1 MTVNRQLA
9 KSLFEQIANGEKHDV
24 QLTDCEVHTGDTLI
38 LEEWDQETHGYTGRK
53 IETLVTAVNKIP
65 EIPAGSI
72 QEATEPGSLTVQ
84 FEPKPSKY
92 TFVGE
97 QEQPHS

>member
-1 MTVNRQLA
+1 MTVNHQLA
-9 KSLFEQIANGEKHDV
+9 KSLFEPIANGEKHDV

-38 LEEWDQETHGYTGRK
+38 LEEWGQETHGYTGRK
-53 IETLVTAVNKIP
+53 IETVVTAVDKVP
-65 EIPAGSI
+65 DIPAGSI
-72 QEATEPGSLTVQ
+72 QEATEPSSLTVQ

-97 QEQPHS
+97 QEQRNS